1 MRCRLAGLPQVVHQL
16 PEMFEFV
23 KCPPDS
29 HQLTRRLTPCAM
41 CRQAL
46 PARQTAIL
54 DADGHSGWELA
65 RALLRP
71 RRIVAERDGRVAFK
85 SGGAQR
91 IAATAALRHTFIR
104 NGVRS

>member
-1 MRCRLAGLPQVVHQL
+1 
-16 PEMFEFV
+16 
-23 KCPPDS
+23 
-29 HQLTRRLTPCAM
+29 M